1 MIKKH
6 RKTFSCISMYNKLV
20 EYTHSF
26 NFKNRHIR
34 YDSITLRG
42 NVDTSIW
49 HKTPIYYIFSLDIKH
64 VGVIP
69 DFTHWLKVLHVS

>member
-6 RKTFSCISMYNKLV
+6 RKTFGCISMHNKLV

-42 NVDTSIW
+42 NVDMT
-49 HKTPIYYIFSLDIKH
+49 
-64 VGVIP
+64 
-69 DFTHWLKVLHVS
+69 

>member
-6 RKTFSCISMYNKLV
+6 RETFGCISMHNKLV
-20 EYTHSF
+20 EYTHSL

-42 NVDTSIW
+42 NVDMT
-49 HKTPIYYIFSLDIKH
+49 
-64 VGVIP
+64 
-69 DFTHWLKVLHVS
+69 